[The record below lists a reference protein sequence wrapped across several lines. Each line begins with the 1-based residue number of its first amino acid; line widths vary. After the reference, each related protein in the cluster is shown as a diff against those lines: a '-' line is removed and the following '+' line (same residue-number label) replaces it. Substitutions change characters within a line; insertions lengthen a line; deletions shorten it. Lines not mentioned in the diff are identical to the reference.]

1 MKKTLQVLNILF
13 FAITIYMN
21 YASAAGVFFDTTQA
35 DMSAKY
41 DTLFTPA
48 GYAFSIWGLIYLLL
62 LGFVIYQSRSLFVK
76 VRDDAFIMRTGWWF
90 ILSCI
95 ANSLWCY
102 LFAGDYI
109 GISTIVIFFMLFCLL
124 QIVMKNRMELDDEP
138 FSVIVFLWWPFVI
151 YCGWLTVA
159 CIANVT
165 LYLTKIGWDGFGI
178 SPEMWTLIMIS
189 VATTVNLIVTW
200 KRNMREFALVG
211 AWALIAIGVANDGV
225 SETITMTANIAAGVL
240 ILSSIIHALKNR
252 ATNPAIKFLEFFKS
266 KKA

>member
-1 MKKTLQVLNILF
+1 
-13 FAITIYMN
+13 MN

-62 LGFVIYQSRSLFVK
+62 LGFVFYQARSLFVK
-76 VRDDAFIMRTGWWF
+76 VRDDAFVLRTGWWF
-90 ILSCI
+90 ILSCV

-109 GISTIVIFFMLFCLL
+109 LASTFLIFFMLFCLL
-124 QIVMKNRMELDDEP
+124 QIVLRNAMELWDAP
-138 FSVIVFLWWPFVI
+138 ISVIVFLWWPFVI
-151 YCGWLTVA
+151 YSGWLTVA

-178 SPEMWTLIMIS
+178 APEIWTLIMIS

-211 AWALIAIGVANDGV
+211 AWALIAIAAANTGTY
-225 SETITMTANIAAGVL
+225 ETIKTTAYIAAGVL
-240 ILSSIIHALKNR
+240 ILSSTIHAFKNR
-252 ATNPAIKFLEFFKS
+252 ATNPAVKCLEYFK
-266 KKA
+266 KK